1 MSSLNFERPRNL
13 LIYTQVDHIRY
24 DQGDGWSKASI
35 IIAVSIDGERKKK
48 KLGGGGMRKKEKH
61 DFFSFCFM

>member
-24 DQGDGWSKASI
+24 DQGDGWSKPTI

-48 KLGGGGMRKKEKH
+48 KLGGGGNEEERKK
-61 DFFSFCFM
+61 